1 MGLWVAAKKWIV
13 QLVLKSPDSMLFLVS
28 VARIAVWPVESRI
41 AVITESAVTVLFSRR
56 LRPPIIRTVRGT
68 LSRRY
73 VNEQI
78 VLLRNKRKMAE
89 LRLSKLE
96 YSEIVVFGLF
106 CIMLFSLYVW
116 LTPPPLILRHVLTLA
131 FFSLIYYC

>member
-1 MGLWVAAKKWIV
+1 MGLWVAAKKCIV
-13 QLVLKSPDSMLFLVS
+13 QLVPKSPDSVLFLVS

-73 VNEQI
+73 VFHIACLSIWQFP
-78 VLLRNKRKMAE
+78 M
-89 LRLSKLE
+89 RLA
-96 YSEIVVFGLF
+96 I
-106 CIMLFSLYVW
+106 
-116 LTPPPLILRHVLTLA
+116 
-131 FFSLIYYC
+131 